1 MDVKIVNPFIM
12 AIQNIMPQLGFKT
25 VTRGKLR
32 KGEKEVAGLGVTI
45 VVGLSEQAQG
55 NVVYNMTNET
65 ACQIAST
72 MMNGMPVSELDDLA
86 QSAVSELSNMLT
98 ANAATHFA
106 SQGLLVNISS
116 PSMIIGNNFK
126 VKLNKEKYIIM
137 EMIVDSMSFEVSLAI
152 EA

>member
-1 MDVKIVNPFIM
+1 MDVKIVNPFLQ

-25 VTRGKLR
+25 ISRGKLS
-32 KGEKEVAGLGVTI
+32 KGEKDVQGLGVTI
-45 VVGLSEQAQG
+45 IVGLSEQAQG
-55 NVVYNMTNET
+55 NVVYNMTHET

-72 MMNGMPVSELDDLA
+72 MMNGMPVTELDELA
-86 QSAVSELSNMLT
+86 QSAVSELGNMLT

-106 SQGLLVNISS
+106 GQGLLVNISS
-116 PSMIIGNNFK
+116 PSMIIGNDFK

-137 EMIVDSMSFEVSLAI
+137 EMLVDSLSFEVSLAI

>member
-1 MDVKIVNPFIM
+1 MDVKIVNPFLQ

-25 VTRGKLR
+25 VNRGKLI
-32 KGEKEVAGLGVTI
+32 KGEKDVQGLGVTI

-55 NVVYNMTNET
+55 NVVYNMTQDT

-72 MMNGMPVSELDDLA
+72 MMNGMPVPELDELA
-86 QSAVSELSNMLT
+86 QSAVSELGNMLT

-116 PSMIIGNNFK
+116 PSMIIGNDFK
-126 VKLNKEKYIIM
+126 IKLNKEKYIIM
-137 EMIVDSMSFEVSLAI
+137 EMLVDSLAFEVSLAI

>member
-1 MDVKIVNPFIM
+1 MDVKIVNPFLM

-25 VTRGKLR
+25 VNRGKLS
-32 KGEKEVAGLGVTI
+32 KGEKDVQGLGVTI

-55 NVVYNMTNET
+55 NVVYNMTHDT

-72 MMNGMPVSELDDLA
+72 MMNGMPVSELDELA
-86 QSAVSELSNMLT
+86 QSAVSELGNMLT

-116 PSMIIGNNFK
+116 PSMIIGNDFK
-126 VKLNKEKYIIM
+126 VKLNKEKYIVM
-137 EMIVDSMSFEVSLAI
+137 EMLVDSLSFEVSLAI

>member
-1 MDVKIVNPFIM
+1 MDVKIVNPFLQ

-25 VTRGKLR
+25 VNRGKLS
-32 KGEKEVAGLGVTI
+32 KGEKDVHGLGVTI

-55 NVVYNMTNET
+55 NVVYNMTLDT

-72 MMNGMPVSELDDLA
+72 MMNGMPVTELDEMA
-86 QSAVSELSNMLT
+86 QSAVSELGNMLT

-106 SQGLLVNISS
+106 SQGLHVNISS
-116 PSMIIGNNFK
+116 PSMIIGNDFK

-137 EMIVDSMSFEVSLAI
+137 EMLVDSLSFEVSLAI